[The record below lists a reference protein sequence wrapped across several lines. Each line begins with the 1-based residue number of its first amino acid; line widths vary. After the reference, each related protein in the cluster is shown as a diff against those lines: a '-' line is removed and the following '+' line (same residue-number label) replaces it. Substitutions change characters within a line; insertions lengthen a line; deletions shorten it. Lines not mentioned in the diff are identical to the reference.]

1 MADNLNT
8 PPENQAPYNMEP
20 TPSNDKLNDV
30 VALNQLVNVVVD
42 YYSFKNQIDEN
53 DPDSVENWKKTLGK
67 DDNDSFIIPSK
78 IDNIIEKAFTTQLK
92 KFT

>member
-1 MADNLNT
+1 MADSNT
-8 PPENQAPYNMEP
+8 PPPEFQTFNAEP

-30 VALNQLVNVVVD
+30 VALNQLVNVIVD

-67 DDNDSFIIPSK
+67 DDSDSFIVPSK